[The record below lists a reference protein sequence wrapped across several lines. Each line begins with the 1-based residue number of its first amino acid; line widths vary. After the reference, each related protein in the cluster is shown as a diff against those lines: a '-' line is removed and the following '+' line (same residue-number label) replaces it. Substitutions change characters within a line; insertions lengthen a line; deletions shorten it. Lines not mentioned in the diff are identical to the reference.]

1 MRSAFTLSLGVW
13 AGIILGP
20 TFAGLASTASNDL
33 FPSDVA
39 RNLTRGIAS
48 IMKEK
53 NLPSVAVKVLV
64 RGKGQYTFV
73 DGFANLKTRTART
86 LDQPFRIA
94 SVTKTFAATAILV
107 LVDRGLLQKDDP
119 IAKWYPDFPNAA
131 RITVDDLLRM
141 RSGIPAPNDD
151 EVLAQVYDNPLAR
164 VPSLA
169 KELSSLAA
177 LKLQFKTPNT
187 EGVYTDFNYDIL
199 AGIVQ
204 QVAGKDIGVLIS
216 ETVIKPLKLRHTS
229 YPTGTALPGKL
240 RGYGWN
246 PETKRFDDKTMF
258 NPPLAGAAGA
268 VISDLSDLVT
278 FSRAL
283 CHGDLL
289 KPETLREQMQGQPLL
304 GTNTNY
310 GEGVALGHGFC
321 GHSGT
326 INGFSTDMYY
336 IKKLDASLIISV
348 NRLDRDNESQSS
360 QIYALVG
367 KTILSTLGPAE

>member
-1 MRSAFTLSLGVW
+1 MRSAFTLSFGIW
-13 AGIILGP
+13 AGIILRL
-20 TFAGLASTASNDL
+20 TTICLADTASNDL

-39 RNLTRGIAS
+39 RNLNRGIVN
-48 IMKEK
+48 IMREK
-53 NLPSVAVKVLV
+53 NLPSVAVKLLV

-73 DGFANLKTRTART
+73 GGFANLKTRTART

-94 SVTKTFAATAILV
+94 SVTKTFTATAILV
-107 LVDRGLLQKDDP
+107 LVDRGLLQKNDP
-119 IAKWYPDFPNAA
+119 IAKWYPDFPNADQ
-131 RITVDDLLRM
+131 ITVDDLLHM

-151 EVLAQVYDNPLAR
+151 EVLARVYDNPLA
-164 VPSLA
+164 PAPPLTE
-169 KELSSLAA
+169 ELSSFAA
-177 LKLQFKTPNT
+177 LKSQFKAPNT

-204 QVAGKDIGVLIS
+204 QVTGKDIGMVIS
-216 ETVIKPLKLRHTS
+216 ETVIKPLKLQHTS
-229 YPTGTALPGKL
+229 YPTGTALPGQL

-246 PETKRFDDKTMF
+246 PETKRFEDKTLF
-258 NPPLAGAAGA
+258 NPPLGGASGA
-268 VISDLSDLVT
+268 IISDISDLLK

-283 CHGDLL
+283 CHGELL
-289 KPETLREQMQGQPLL
+289 KPETLREQLQGQLLL
-304 GTNTNY
+304 GTSTDY

-336 IKKLDASLIISV
+336 IKKLDASLVISV

-360 QIYALVG
+360 PIYALVG

>member
-1 MRSAFTLSLGVW
+1 MRSAFTLSFGIW
-13 AGIILGP
+13 AGSIFGL
-20 TFAGLASTASNDL
+20 TAAGLAGTTSNDL
-33 FPSDVA
+33 FPPDAA
-39 RNLTRGIAS
+39 RNLNRAIAN

-53 NLPSVAVKVLV
+53 NLPSVAVKLLV

-73 DGFANLKTRTART
+73 GGFANLQTRTART

-107 LVDRGLLQKDDP
+107 LVDRGLFQKNDP
-119 IAKWYPDFPNAA
+119 IARWYPDFPNADQ
-131 RITVDDLLRM
+131 ITVDDLLRM

-151 EVLAQVYDNPLAR
+151 EVLARVYDNPLA
-164 VPSLA
+164 PAPPLA
-169 KELSSLAA
+169 EELSSFTA
-177 LKLQFKTPNT
+177 LKSQFKPPNT

-204 QVAGKDIGVLIS
+204 QVTGKDVGVVIS
-216 ETVIKPLKLRHTS
+216 ETVIKPLKLQHTS

-246 PETKRFDDKTMF
+246 PETKRFEDKTLF
-258 NPPLAGAAGA
+258 NPPLGGAAGA
-268 VISDLSDLVT
+268 VISDISDLLT

-283 CHGDLL
+283 CHGELL
-289 KPETLREQMQGQPLL
+289 KPETLREQIEGQPL
-304 GTNTNY
+304 GAGPVY
-310 GEGVALGHGFC
+310 GEGVAVGHGFC

-326 INGFSTDMYY
+326 INGFCTDMYY
-336 IKKLDASLIISV
+336 IKKLDASLVISV
-348 NRLDRDNESQSS
+348 NRLDRDNQSQSS
-360 QIYALVG
+360 PIYEVVT

>member
-73 DGFANLKTRTART
+73 DGFANLKTRAART
-86 LDQPFRIA
+86 LEQPFRIA

-204 QVAGKDIGVLIS
+204 QVTGKDIGVLIS

-283 CHGDLL
+283 CQGDLL